1 MTPSILRH
9 KARGLLIP
17 LILVLA
23 VPLMGMSMHEAE
35 NTIDDAK
42 AAVSAA
48 EPNVTRYG
56 RYQFYKARAAFTAAQ
71 AEFDAMDYEN
81 AECYARKAMKLAQKS
96 TAMQSFT
103 D

>member
-1 MTPSILRH
+1 MTPTILRH

-42 AAVSAA
+42 ATVAAA
-48 EPNVTRYG
+48 EPNVTRWG
-56 RYQFYKARAAFTAAQ
+56 RYQFYEARAAVTAAQ
-71 AEFDAMDYEN
+71 AEFDAMDYDN

-96 TAMQSFT
+96 TTMQSFT